1 MNPSLGAQPNRTAI
15 VLAAG
20 DVPTSLRP
28 FVGRTCAAMLPVNG
42 RPIIHWSL
50 QYLREQGIRRVI
62 VGVRSTETRLPRF
75 LKQTFGSQL
84 ELVFAPVTEDRGPG
98 FTLLACLRQLAPAE
112 SCLVVLGDTLFQF
125 PDER

>member
-1 MNPSLGAQPNRTAI
+1 MNPAQGGQSNRTAI

-84 ELVFAPVTEDRGPG
+84 NSSSRPSPRTAGQASRCSRAYANWRPAKPVSWCSVTRCSSSP
-98 FTLLACLRQLAPAE
+98 R
-112 SCLVVLGDTLFQF
+112 
-125 PDER
+125 R